1 MATAV
6 TAEPVQ
12 PPSKSLAP
20 PADKDEDEGDDG
32 EAAGEGDVKKKKK
45 KKKAKKDDEPAPA
58 PTKKKGATGI
68 SALKAMMEEKK
79 RIEEEARRK
88 EEEERRRIEEE
99 ERRAEEEARRK
110 EEEKQ
115 RKKEKEKVR
124 RRPYVHHCSLTH
136 HLRLSASRRR
146 RRGDSLPRSKRKSN
160 VLRRYA
166 SKPYLHQAHKLR
178 DCSNPPP
185 LQNDQCMVI
194 ARRLELLRAARL
206 HPNLCPRLLS
216 RRLQRNLRLS
226 PYSHPNLNLNP
237 LLWEKLRK
245 TYQTIGMH
253 PTRRRLHRLRM

>member
-6 TAEPVQ
+6 ATEPVQ
-12 PPSKSLAP
+12 PPSGFLAP

-32 EAAGEGDVKKKKK
+32 EAAGEGDAKKKKK

-79 RIEEEARRK
+79 RIEEEVRRK

-124 RRPYVHHCSLTH
+124 RRPHVHHCILTY
-136 HLRLSASRRR
+136 HLRSSASWRR
-146 RRGDSLPRSKRKSN
+146 RRGDSLLKSKRKNN

-166 SKPYLHQAHKLR
+166 SRPYLHRVHKLR
-178 DCSNPPP
+178 DCSNLPP
-185 LQNDQCMVI
+185 LQSDQCMVI
-194 ARRLELLRAARL
+194 ARRLDLLRAAHL

-226 PYSHPNLNLNP
+226 LYSHPNLNP
-237 LLWEKLRK
+237 LLWEKLPK
-245 TYQTIGMH
+245 MYQTIGRH
-253 PTRRRLHRLRM
+253 PKRRRLHRLWM

>member
-6 TAEPVQ
+6 TTEPVQ
-12 PPSKSLAP
+12 PPSGSLAP
-20 PADKDEDEGDDG
+20 PADNDEDEGDDG
-32 EAAGEGDVKKKKK
+32 EAAGEGDAKKKKK

-68 SALKAMMEEKK
+68 GALKAMMEERK

-88 EEEERRRIEEE
+88 EEEERKRIEEE
-99 ERRAEEEARRK
+99 ERRAEEEERRK

-115 RKKEKEKVR
+115 RKKDKEKVR
-124 RRPYVHHCSLTH
+124 RRPHFHHRIPTY
-136 HLRLSASRRR
+136 HLRPSVSWRR
-146 RRGDSLPRSKRKSN
+146 RRGDSLLKSKRKSN

-166 SKPYLHQAHKLR
+166 SRPYLHQVHKSR

-194 ARRLELLRAARL
+194 ARRLDLLRAARL

-216 RRLQRNLRLS
+216 RRLQRNLHLS
-226 PYSHPNLNLNP
+226 PYSHPNLNP
-237 LLWEKLRK
+237 LLWEKLPK
-245 TYQTIGMH
+245 MYQTIGRH
-253 PTRRRLHRLRM
+253 PKRRRLHRLRM

>member
-1 MATAV
+1 MT
-6 TAEPVQ
+6 TEPVQ
-12 PPSKSLAP
+12 PPSGSLA

-32 EAAGEGDVKKKKK
+32 EAAGEGDTKKKKK
-45 KKKAKKDDEPAPA
+45 KKKAKKDDEPAPV

-79 RIEEEARRK
+79 RLEEEARRK

-115 RKKEKEKVR
+115 RKKDKEKVR
-124 RRPYVHHCSLTH
+124 RRPHVHHYSLTY
-136 HLRLSASRRR
+136 HLRPSASWRR
-146 RRGDSLPRSKRKSN
+146 RRGDSLPRGKRKSN

-166 SKPYLHQAHKLR
+166 SRPYLHRVHKSR

-194 ARRLELLRAARL
+194 ARRPDLLRAARL

-216 RRLQRNLRLS
+216 RRPQRNLRLS
-226 PYSHPNLNLNP
+226 PYSHPNLNP
-237 LLWEKLRK
+237 LLWEKLPK
-245 TYQTIGMH
+245 IYQTTGRH
-253 PTRRRLHRLRM
+253 PMKRRLHRLRM

>member
-124 RRPYVHHCSLTH
+124 RHPYVHHCSLTH

-166 SKPYLHQAHKLR
+166 SKPYLHQVHKLR

-226 PYSHPNLNLNP
+226 PYSHLNLNLNP

>member
-6 TAEPVQ
+6 TTEPVQ
-12 PPSKSLAP
+12 PPSESLAP
-20 PADKDEDEGDDG
+20 PADKDEDDDVDG
-32 EAAGEGDVKKKKK
+32 EAAGEGDAKKKKK

-79 RIEEEARRK
+79 RIEEEVRRK

-124 RRPYVHHCSLTH
+124 CRPHIHHCSLTY
-136 HLRLSASRRR
+136 HLRSSANWRR

-166 SKPYLHQAHKLR
+166 SRPYLHRVHKLR

-185 LQNDQCMVI
+185 LQNDQCIVL
-194 ARRLELLRAARL
+194 ARRPDLLRAARL

-216 RRLQRNLRLS
+216 HLLQRNLRLS
-226 PYSHPNLNLNP
+226 PYSHPNPNS
-237 LLWEKLRK
+237 LLLEKLPK
-245 TYQTIGMH
+245 MYQTIGRQK
-253 PTRRRLHRLRM
+253 RRSLNRLRM

>member
-6 TAEPVQ
+6 TTEPVQ
-12 PPSKSLAP
+12 PPSESLAP

-32 EAAGEGDVKKKKK
+32 EAAGEGDAKKKKK

-79 RIEEEARRK
+79 RIEEEVRMK

-124 RRPYVHHCSLTH
+124 RRPHVHHCSLTYH
-136 HLRLSASRRR
+136 LTYHLRSSASWRR
-146 RRGDSLPRSKRKSN
+146 RRGDSLLRSKRKSN

-166 SKPYLHQAHKLR
+166 SRPYLHRVHKLR
-178 DCSNPPP
+178 DCSNLPP

-194 ARRLELLRAARL
+194 ARRLDLLRAARL
-206 HPNLCPRLLS
+206 HPNLCPRPLS
-216 RRLQRNLRLS
+216 RRLQGNLRLS
-226 PYSHPNLNLNP
+226 PYWHPNPNPNP
-237 LLWEKLRK
+237 LL
-245 TYQTIGMH
+245 
-253 PTRRRLHRLRM
+253 

>member
-1 MATAV
+1 V
-6 TAEPVQ
+6 TTEPVQ
-12 PPSKSLAP
+12 PPSESLAP

-32 EAAGEGDVKKKKK
+32 EAAGEGDAKKKKK

-58 PTKKKGATGI
+58 PTKKKGPTGI

-79 RIEEEARRK
+79 RIEEEVRRK

-99 ERRAEEEARRK
+99 ERRAEEEERRK

-115 RKKEKEKVR
+115 RKKEKEKVC
-124 RRPYVHHCSLTH
+124 RRPHVHHCRLTY
-136 HLRLSASRRR
+136 HLRSSASWRR
-146 RRGDSLPRSKRKSN
+146 RRGDSLLRSKRKSN

-166 SKPYLHQAHKLR
+166 SKPYLHRVHKLR
-178 DCSNPPP
+178 DCTNPPP

-216 RRLQRNLRLS
+216 RRLQRNLRLI
-226 PYSHPNLNLNP
+226 PYSHPNLNP
-237 LLWEKLRK
+237 LLWEKSPK
-245 TYQTIGMH
+245 MYQTIGRH
-253 PTRRRLHRLRM
+253 PKRSKLHRLRM

>member
-1 MATAV
+1 MATAM
-6 TAEPVQ
+6 TTEPVQ
-12 PPSKSLAP
+12 PPSGSLAP

-32 EAAGEGDVKKKKK
+32 EAAGEGDAKKKKK

-79 RIEEEARRK
+79 RIEEEARKK

-124 RRPYVHHCSLTH
+124 RRPLVHHCILTY
-136 HLRLSASRRR
+136 HLRPSASWRR
-146 RRGDSLPRSKRKSN
+146 RRGDSLLKSKRKSN

-166 SKPYLHQAHKLR
+166 SRPYLHRVHKLR

-194 ARRLELLRAARL
+194 ARRLDLPRAAHL

-226 PYSHPNLNLNP
+226 LYSHPNLNP
-237 LLWEKLRK
+237 LLWEKLPK
-245 TYQTIGMH
+245 MYQTIGRH
-253 PTRRRLHRLRM
+253 PKRRRLHRLWM